1 MFYVYSM
8 NGFFLCKEEELDGV
22 VSPMRI
28 KDKAFCDYLVYG
40 TEKGSI
46 VIRAFPNM
54 DLVGGVDVSDS
65 AIKCID
71 VSEDRTHIY
80 AWTDE
85 GQEIISIKDPRVM
98 SEADKILIWHM
109 GNAFS

>member
-1 MFYVYSM
+1 M
-8 NGFFLCKEEELDGV
+8 
-22 VSPMRI
+22 
-28 KDKAFCDYLVYG
+28 
-40 TEKGSI
+40 
-46 VIRAFPNM
+46 IRAFPNM